1 MLLAPK
7 SRVTSV
13 SPALTV
19 LSARKPRPPS
29 APKVVVSVVSVVVVI
44 TTSLPNL
51 TTGLE
56 TVRFLA
62 LSLTAV
68 TL

>member
-1 MLLAPK
+1 
-7 SRVTSV
+7 VFT
-13 SPALTV
+13 
-19 LSARKPRPPS
+19 
-29 APKVVVSVVSVVVVI
+29 VVVSVVVVVVVSVVVSVVVVI